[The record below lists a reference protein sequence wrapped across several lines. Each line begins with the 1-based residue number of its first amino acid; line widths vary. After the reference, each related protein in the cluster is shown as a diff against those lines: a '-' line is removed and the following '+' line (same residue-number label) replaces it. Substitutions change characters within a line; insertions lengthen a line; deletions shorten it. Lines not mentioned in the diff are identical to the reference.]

1 MAKILIVDDDPD
13 FVAVVKAILSTDG
26 HEIGTAAN
34 GDQAMKVM
42 KKNKPDLVLLDI
54 MMSYVLDGLDVS
66 RRIAEDPNLKGTP
79 ILLVTSLTTTPESGM
94 FPTDED
100 VPVDG
105 WITKPVDPAKLKTQI
120 AKLLA
125 RT

>member
-1 MAKILIVDDDPD
+1 MAKILVVDDDPD
-13 FVAVVKAILSTDG
+13 FVSVLRTILTADG
-26 HEIGTAAN
+26 HEISTAAS

-42 KKNKPDLVLLDI
+42 KKNKPDLVLLDM

-66 RRIAEDPNLKGTP
+66 RRIAQDPNLKGMP
-79 ILLVTSLTTTPESGM
+79 VLLVTSLTATPEAGL

-105 WITKPVDPAKLKTQI
+105 WISKPVDPVKLKAQI
-120 AKLLA
+120 ARLLA
-125 RT
+125 

>member
-13 FVAVVKAILSTDG
+13 FVSVVKSVLVADG

-34 GDQAMKVM
+34 GDQAIRSM

-66 RRIAEDPNLKGTP
+66 RRIAEDPELKGTP
-79 ILLVTSLTTTPESGM
+79 VLLVTSLTATPDSGM

-100 VPVDG
+100 IPVDG
-105 WITKPVDPAKLKTQI
+105 WITKPVDPAKLKAQI
-120 AKLLA
+120 TSLLA
-125 RT
+125 RD

>member
-13 FVAVVKAILSTDG
+13 FVSVLRTILAADG
-26 HEIGTAAN
+26 HDIITAAS

-42 KKNKPDLVLLDI
+42 KKNKPDLVLLDM

-66 RRIAEDPNLKGTP
+66 RRIAQDPNLKGMP
-79 ILLVTSLTTTPESGM
+79 VLLVTSLTATPEAGL

-105 WITKPVDPAKLKTQI
+105 WVSKPVDPAKLKAQI
-120 AKLLA
+120 ARLLA
-125 RT
+125 

>member
-13 FVAVVKAILSTDG
+13 FVSVVRAILVADG

-34 GDQAMKVM
+34 GDQAIKAM

-66 RRIAEDPNLKGTP
+66 RRIAEDPALKGTP
-79 ILLVTSLTTTPESGM
+79 VLLVTSLTATPDSGM

-100 VPVDG
+100 VPVDA
-105 WITKPVDPAKLKTQI
+105 WLTKPVDPAKLKAQI
-120 AKLLA
+120 AGLLA
-125 RT
+125 RA